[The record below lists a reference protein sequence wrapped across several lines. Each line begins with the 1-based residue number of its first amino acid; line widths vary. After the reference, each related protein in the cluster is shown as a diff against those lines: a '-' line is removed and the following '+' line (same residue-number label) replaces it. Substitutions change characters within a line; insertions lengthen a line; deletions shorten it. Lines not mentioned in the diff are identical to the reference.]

1 MAKNWDS
8 TPLVRGVL
16 CERLRQLE
24 LRSEE
29 RDRQGFARQAEP
41 DAEMKA
47 WESEAAW
54 PAE

>member
-1 MAKNWDS
+1 MAQNWDN
-8 TPLVRGVL
+8 TTLVRDAL
-16 CERLRQLE
+16 RERLRQLE